1 VVAAESEGARDSAGA
16 RPHTGYGA
24 SLGRTCRRNVART
37 LHVFDRPVEP
47 AEIIAAFLME
57 GERQWVSVTPR

>member
-1 VVAAESEGARDSAGA
+1 
-16 RPHTGYGA
+16 
-24 SLGRTCRRNVART
+24 VART

-57 GERQWVSVTPR
+57 GDGQWVSVTAR